1 MKVLVVDDEAQ
12 IRRFLN
18 VSLSAQGYELFEAGD
33 CQEAIRQFTTMSPDA
48 VILDLGLPDGDG
60 LDVVK
65 TIRSIASTPIIVLSA
80 RHDENQKVLALDAGA
95 NDYVTK
101 PFGMPELLARLRRLI
116 RDMSDV
122 EAQFAGSTLTNGPIR
137 IDVTSRSV
145 YVHDKY
151 VRLTKKEF
159 DILVMLTRHAGKVL
173 THQQIL
179 GECWGP
185 AYVEEKQYLRIYIKN
200 LRDKIGDSGT
210 DPELLLTEPGVGYR
224 LVAAPAGSS
233 DTTAPDAETA

>member
-33 CQEAIRQFTTMSPDA
+33 CKEAIRQFTTVSPDA

-80 RHDENQKVLALDAGA
+80 RHDENQKVLALDAGS

-122 EAQFAGSTLTNGPIR
+122 EAQFAGSTLTNGAIR

-224 LVAAPAGSS
+224 LVAAPTGSP
-233 DTTAPDAETA
+233 DTTASDAETA

>member
-18 VSLSAQGYELFEAGD
+18 VSLKAQGYEVYEAGD
-33 CQEAIRQFTTMSPDA
+33 CQGAVREFTTASPDA

-65 TIRSIASTPIIVLSA
+65 TVRSIASTPIIVLSA
-80 RHDENQKVLALDAGA
+80 RHDETQKVLALDAGA

-116 RDMSDV
+116 RDMSEV
-122 EAQFAGSTLTNGPIR
+122 EAQFSGSTLTNGPIR
-137 IDVTSRSV
+137 IDVSSRSV
-145 YVHDKY
+145 YIRDRY

-159 DILVMLTRHAGKVL
+159 DILLMLTRHAGKVL

-200 LRDKIGDSGT
+200 LRDKIGDSGS

-224 LVAAPAGSS
+224 LVSDSESGSDLPAPG
-233 DTTAPDAETA
+233 AETA

>member
-18 VSLSAQGYELFEAGD
+18 VSLGAQGYEVFEAGD
-33 CQEAIRQFTTMSPDA
+33 CQEAVREFTTASPDA

-80 RHDENQKVLALDAGA
+80 RHDEKQKVLALDAGA

-101 PFGMPELLARLRRLI
+101 PFGMPELLARLRRLF
-116 RDMSDV
+116 RDMSEV
-122 EAQFAGSTLTNGPIR
+122 EAQFSGSMLTCGPIR
-137 IDVTSRSV
+137 IDIASRSV
-145 YVHDKY
+145 YIQDRY

-210 DPELLLTEPGVGYR
+210 DPEILLTEPGVGYR
-224 LVAAPAGSS
+224 LVHEAETNAGLS
-233 DTTAPDAETA
+233 TPDAESA